1 MSLIADALDAA
12 QRERAKRT
20 GVRQPAIH
28 DGVTSFRSVTKK
40 SRAPIPREV
49 GIALAGLA
57 AVIVVAS
64 GVSIITAN
72 SRSRVNPLT
81 RSGVP
86 PIPLPVQ
93 SAAES
98 TTVLAPAPVPAS
110 DPAFGTSAGGT
121 TADGFDAYDRAI
133 QEYDGQASPPASGY
147 GRTPPS
153 TVDELIP
160 PSDEPQPE
168 VAPKGSFKITMQTA
182 PVTGANDRLF
192 QQGLAAQQRG
202 DFVAARDLYT
212 RSLAENPSNAA
223 TLNNLGAV
231 HRSLGNLKLAEE
243 SYRKALNVDPKFAPA
258 WSNLAVIFDTQ
269 GKRQEATAALQE
281 SLRLDPG
288 NVSTKVNL
296 AIQFSALGVY
306 PEARRLLEQ
315 AIRDNPSLAEAHY
328 TLGQVMER
336 QGDKQQAAV
345 EFRAFLAT
353 SKGRFPQQELQVRQH
368 LRDLGFSAP
377 D

>member
-1 MSLIADALDAA
+1 VSLIADALDAA

-20 GVRQPAIH
+20 GVRQPAMH
-28 DGVTSFRSVTKK
+28 EGVTSFRSVSKK
-40 SRAPIPREV
+40 TRAPIPREV
-49 GIALAGLA
+49 GFALAGLA

-72 SRSRVNPLT
+72 SRSKVNPV
-81 RSGVP
+81 SGSVAP

-98 TTVLAPAPVPAS
+98 TNVLAPAPVAS
-110 DPAFGTSAGGT
+110 TDTTLAT
-121 TADGFDAYDRAI
+121 TAPGFDAYDRAI
-133 QEYDGQASPPASGY
+133 QEYDPQIVPPVSGY
-147 GRTPPS
+147 GRTPARS

-160 PSDEPQPE
+160 PGEETQPE
-168 VAPKGSFKITMQTA
+168 ATQKGSFKITMQTA
-182 PVTGANDRLF
+182 PVTTANDRLF

-223 TLNNLGAV
+223 ALNNLGAV

-243 SYRKALNVDPKFAPA
+243 FYRKALNADPKFAAA

-269 GKRQEATAALQE
+269 GKRQDATAALQE
-281 SLRLDPG
+281 SLRLDPS
-288 NVSTKVNL
+288 NISTKVNL

-306 PEARRLLEQ
+306 PEARRLLEE
-315 AIRDNPSLAEAHY
+315 AVRDNPALAEAHY

-336 QGDKQQAAV
+336 QGDKQQASV

-368 LRDLGFSAP
+368 LRDLGFSGP

>member
-1 MSLIADALDAA
+1 VSLIADALDAA

-28 DGVTSFRSVTKK
+28 DGITSFRSVTKK

-72 SRSRVNPLT
+72 SRSKVNPVIG
-81 RSGVP
+81 SSAP

-98 TTVLAPAPVPAS
+98 TNVLAPAPIAAA
-110 DPAFGTSAGGT
+110 DTTLAT
-121 TADGFDAYDRAI
+121 TAAGYDGYDRAI
-133 QEYDGQASPPASGY
+133 QEYDTPTLPPASGY
-147 GRTPPS
+147 GKVPQS

-160 PSDEPQPE
+160 PADDTPAPQ
-168 VAPKGSFKITMQTA
+168 ATPKGSFKITMQTA
-182 PVTGANDRLF
+182 PASVGNDRVF

-202 DFVAARDLYT
+202 DFTVARDLYIK
-212 RSLAENPSNAA
+212 SIAETPGNAA
-223 TLNNLGAV
+223 ALNNLGAV
-231 HRSLGNLKLAEE
+231 YRSLGNLKLAEE
-243 SYRKALNVDPKFAPA
+243 YYRKALDADPKFAPA
-258 WSNLAVIFDTQ
+258 WSNLAVVYDSQ

-281 SLRLDPG
+281 SLRLDPR

-306 PEARRLLEQ
+306 PDARRLLEE
-315 AIRDNPSLAEAHY
+315 ALRDNSSLAEAHY

-336 QGDKQQAAV
+336 QGDKEQASIQ
-345 EFRAFLAT
+345 FRAFLAT
-353 SKGRFPQQELQVRQH
+353 SKGRFPKQEAQVRQH
-368 LRDLGFSAP
+368 LKELGFSVQE
-377 D
+377 